1 MRIAT
6 IGGGPGGLFFSILAA
21 QLPRV
26 DEVTVFERSPEGVTY
41 GWGVVF
47 WDELLDDLAAAD
59 APTARALRDVAF
71 TWHDQVI
78 DVAGGQPVNLGGH
91 GHSTGRAELRAL
103 LTARAREVGVDVR
116 FGEEPDSAT
125 LASYDVVVGAD
136 GVGSTVRAAGSF
148 GTTVTPGDNRY
159 VWLGT
164 SKVFD
169 SFTFPFVESA
179 HGWLWAHAY
188 GYTAGASTFVV
199 ETTAATH
206 AALGLDTMP
215 TPDALALVGDLFSA
229 QLDGHPLQAP
239 QATGDTLPWLR
250 FRTVRNERWFDG
262 NVALLGDAAHTT
274 HFTIGSGTRLA
285 LEDSIALA
293 AEIGRHD
300 TVAAALAAYGLRRT
314 SEIAPLVTEARG
326 SARWFEDVPRHI
338 AHPAPDFARLLINR
352 RRTLVRRLPGAY
364 LGYGRLRRAAAAAPV
379 ARPAKAAL
387 HALRGRHG

>member
-1 MRIAT
+1 
-6 IGGGPGGLFFSILAA
+6 
-21 QLPRV
+21 
-26 DEVTVFERSPEGVTY
+26 
-41 GWGVVF
+41 
-47 WDELLDDLAAAD
+47 
-59 APTARALRDVAF
+59 
-71 TWHDQVI
+71 VI
-78 DVAGGQPVNLGGH
+78 DVQGDAPVNLGGH

-116 FGEEPDSAT
+116 FGEEPDPAA
-125 LASYDVVVGAD
+125 LACYDVVVGAD
-136 GVGSTVRAAGSF
+136 GVGSAVRATGDF
-148 GTTVTPGDNRY
+148 GTTVTPGGNRY

-169 SFTFPFVESA
+169 SFTFPFVGSA

-215 TPDALALVGDLFSA
+215 TAEALTLVGRLFA
-229 QLDGHPLQAP
+229 DQLDGHPLHAP
-239 QATGDTLPWLR
+239 QGTGETLPWLR
-250 FRTVRNERWFDG
+250 FRTVRNERWHDG

-293 AEIGRHD
+293 AELGRHD
-300 TVAAALAAYGLRRT
+300 TVAAALAAYGRRRT
-314 SEIAPLVTEARG
+314 AEIAPLVQEARG

-352 RRTLVRRLPGAY
+352 RRPIVRRLPGAY
-364 LGYGRLRRAAAAAPV
+364 LGYGRLRRAAATAPA
-379 ARPAKAAL
+379 ARPARAAL
-387 HALRGRHG
+387 HALRRRND